1 MIGGKKVCAVIP
13 AAGGGERMG
22 AAGSKV
28 LMPLGGVPILIRT
41 LRVFEQAPLVDD
53 IVLALRPQDQALVEE
68 LIAGAGLTKVRK
80 IVPGGKER
88 QDSVRLALA
97 AASPRGAE
105 IILVHDAARPF
116 VDRATIDRVLE
127 AAFASGA
134 AVAAVRPKD
143 TLKIEEVPG
152 GTLHTPDRRKCW
164 LAQTPQAF
172 RTEILLDAMERA
184 VSTGFEG
191 TDDVSLVE
199 RLGGNVTIVE
209 GSYRNIKITTPEDLE
224 IGEFLLKKQVESHSS

>member
-1 MIGGKKVCAVIP
+1 MSTCTSSPGPQSAVGI
-13 AAGGGERMG
+13 
-22 AAGSKV
+22 
-28 LMPLGGVPILIRT
+28 
-41 LRVFEQAPLVDD
+41 
-53 IVLALRPQDQALVEE
+53 
-68 LIAGAGLTKVRK
+68 
-80 IVPGGKER
+80 
-88 QDSVRLALA
+88 
-97 AASPRGAE
+97 
-105 IILVHDAARPF
+105 
-116 VDRATIDRVLE
+116 
-127 AAFASGA
+127 
-134 AVAAVRPKD
+134 VAAVRPKD